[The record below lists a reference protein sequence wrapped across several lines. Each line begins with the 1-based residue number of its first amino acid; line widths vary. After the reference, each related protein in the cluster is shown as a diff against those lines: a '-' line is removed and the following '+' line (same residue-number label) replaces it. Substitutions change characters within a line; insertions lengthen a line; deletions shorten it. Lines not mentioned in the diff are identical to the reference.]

1 MGTDQ
6 VKGMIDRTILVLAT
20 WLLSKAVSAGWLS
33 QADSAQLLPALIILP
48 ALAWGWWNNRDKA
61 LIQSAAN
68 VVDPGTGKPT
78 IIVTSPEMAA
88 ATPGQNNV
96 VSTDDVKVVNK

>member
-1 MGTDQ
+1 MQSDQ
-6 VKGMIDRTILVLAT
+6 IKGMLDRAILVLAT
-20 WLLSKAVSAGWLS
+20 WLLSKAVSAGWIS

-61 LIQSAAN
+61 LIQSAGN
-68 VVDPGTGKPT
+68 VVDPKTNKPV

-88 ATPGQNNV
+88 ATPGQNNI
-96 VSTDDVKVVNK
+96 VSNEDVKVVNK

>member
-1 MGTDQ
+1 MGQDQ
-6 VKGMIDRTILVLAT
+6 IKGMVDRTILVLAT

-61 LIQSAAN
+61 LISSAGN
-68 VVDPGTGKPT
+68 VVDPKTNEPV
-78 IIVTSPEMAA
+78 IIVTSPEMAE
-88 ATPGQNNV
+88 ATPRQNNII
-96 VSTDDVKVVNK
+96 SRDDVKVVNK

>member
-1 MGTDQ
+1 MQSDQ
-6 VKGMIDRTILVLAT
+6 IKGMVDRTILVLAT
-20 WLLSKAVSAGWLS
+20 WLLAKAVSAGWLS

-61 LIQSAAN
+61 LLQSAGN
-68 VVDPGTGKPT
+68 VIDPKTNKPT

-88 ATPGQNNV
+88 ATPGQNNI
-96 VSTDDVKVVNK
+96 VSSADVKVVTK

>member
-1 MGTDQ
+1 MGQDQ

-20 WLLSKAVSAGWLS
+20 WILSKSVSAGWLS

-61 LIQSAAN
+61 LLQSAGN
-68 VVDPGTGKPT
+68 VIDPKTNKPA

-88 ATPGQNNV
+88 ATPGQNNI
-96 VSTDDVKVVNK
+96 VSSADVKVVTK